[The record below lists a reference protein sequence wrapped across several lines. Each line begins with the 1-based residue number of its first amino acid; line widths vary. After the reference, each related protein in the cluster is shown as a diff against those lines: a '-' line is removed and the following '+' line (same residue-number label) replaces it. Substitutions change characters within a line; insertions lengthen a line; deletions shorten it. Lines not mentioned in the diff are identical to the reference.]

1 MKINDLKTALHNY
14 FQSLNRFKELGVVT
28 NKNDF
33 TSQIGEWLF
42 VSMSDK
48 IDELKKLQSQRSLNN
63 LKELN
68 IGRQLSN
75 LLYKMKLLTLF
86 LNN

>member
-1 MKINDLKTALHNY
+1 
-14 FQSLNRFKELGVVT
+14 
-28 NKNDF
+28 
-33 TSQIGEWLF
+33 
-42 VSMSDK
+42 
-48 IDELKKLQSQRSLNN
+48 LNN

-75 LLYKMKLLTLF
+75 LLYKMKLLTQF